1 MANTRD
7 LKNRIESIKNTKQI
21 TNAMKMVAASK
32 LRKSQDKIINAR
44 PYANYIDVM
53 LRTLKMRNKSN
64 LHQILNDKIENKKEI
79 LVIVTADRGLCGG
92 FNALIIKEALHYL
105 KDKSDVDLICI
116 GKKGYDFFKKTEYKI
131 IEKYLGL
138 FNEMD
143 FTSSKSIA
151 WNMLDRFMNKEYGKI
166 NILFNEFKSVI
177 QNDIVIK
184 QILPIIPN
192 ESDVV
197 NSTDFIYEP
206 DENTIVEELGR
217 KYVDVELWRM
227 LLESSAAEQ
236 GSRMT
241 AMDNATEN
249 ASDLIDHLTLQYNRV
264 RQASITTEI
273 IEIASGAEAI
283 KQ

>member
-32 LRKSQDKIINAR
+32 LRKSQDRILNAR
-44 PYANYIDVM
+44 PYANYIDIM

-64 LHQILNDKIENKKEI
+64 LHKILNNKISNDKEL
-79 LVIVTADRGLCGG
+79 LVIITADRGLCGG
-92 FNALIIKEALHYL
+92 FNALIIKEGLNYL
-105 KDKSDVDLICI
+105 QANQNVDLLCI
-116 GKKGYDFFKKTEYKI
+116 GKKGYDFFKKTEYKVI
-131 IEKYLGL
+131 DKYLGL
-138 FNEMD
+138 FNDME
-143 FTSSKSIA
+143 FSSSKSIA
-151 WNMLDRFMNKEYGKI
+151 LNILKRFINDEYGKI

-177 QNDIVIK
+177 QNDIVTK
-184 QILPIIPN
+184 QLLPIIPN

-197 NSTDFIYEP
+197 NNTDFVYEP
-206 DENTIVEELGR
+206 DENTIVEELGK

>member
-32 LRKSQDKIINAR
+32 LRKSQDRIINAR

-64 LHQILNDKIENKKEI
+64 LHKILNDKINNDKEI

-92 FNALIIKEALHYL
+92 FNALIIKEALNYL
-105 KDKSDVDLICI
+105 KDKSNVDLLCI

-131 IEKYLGL
+131 IGKYLSL

-143 FTSSKSIA
+143 FSSSKSIA
-151 WNMLDRFMNKEYGKI
+151 RDILDSFMANEYGKI

-177 QNDIVIK
+177 QNDIVTK

-197 NSTDFIYEP
+197 NNTDFIYEP

-249 ASDLIDHLTLQYNRV
+249 ASDLIDRLTLQYNRV

>member
-1 MANTRD
+1 
-7 LKNRIESIKNTKQI
+7 
-21 TNAMKMVAASK
+21 
-32 LRKSQDKIINAR
+32 
-44 PYANYIDVM
+44 
-53 LRTLKMRNKSN
+53 MRNKSN
-64 LHQILNDKIENKKEI
+64 LHKILSNDIENVKEI

-105 KDKSDVDLICI
+105 KKKSNVDLICI
-116 GKKGYDFFKKTEYKI
+116 GKKGYDFFKKTEFKI
-131 IEKYLGL
+131 IEKYIGL
-138 FNEMD
+138 FNEME
-143 FTSSKSIA
+143 FSRSKSIA
-151 WNMLDRFMNKEYGKI
+151 WNILERFMNNEYGKI
-166 NILFNEFKSVI
+166 NVLFNELESVI
-177 QNDIVIK
+177 QNEIVTK

-192 ESDVV
+192 ESEVV
-197 NSTDFIYEP
+197 NITDFIYEP
-206 DENTIVEELGR
+206 DENTIVEEIGR

-249 ASDLIDHLTLQYNRV
+249 ASELIDHLTLQYNRV

>member
-64 LHQILNDKIENKKEI
+64 LHQILNDNIENKKEI
-79 LVIVTADRGLCGG
+79 LVIVTADRGLCGA
-92 FNALIIKEALHYL
+92 FNALIIKEAMHYL
-105 KDKSDVDLICI
+105 KDKSEVDLICI

>member
-79 LVIVTADRGLCGG
+79 LVIVTADRGLCGA

-105 KDKSDVDLICI
+105 KDKSEVDLICI

-166 NILFNEFKSVI
+166 NVLFNEFKSVI
-177 QNDIVIK
+177 QNNIVIK

-197 NSTDFIYEP
+197 NGTDFIYEP

>member
-32 LRKSQDKIINAR
+32 LRKSQDRIINAR

-53 LRTLKMRNKSN
+53 LRTLKMRNKSS
-64 LHQILNDKIENKKEI
+64 LHKILNDQIENEKEI

-92 FNALIIKEALHYL
+92 FNALIIKEAMHYL
-105 KDKSDVDLICI
+105 KGKSNVDLICV

-131 IEKYLGL
+131 IDKYLGL

-143 FTSSKSIA
+143 FSSSKNIATSI
-151 WNMLDRFMNKEYGKI
+151 LERFMKNEYGKI
-166 NILFNEFKSVI
+166 SVLFNEFKSVI
-177 QNDIVIK
+177 QNDIVTK

-197 NSTDFIYEP
+197 NNTDFIYEP
-206 DENTIVEELGR
+206 DEDTIVEELGR

>member
-32 LRKSQDKIINAR
+32 LRKSQDRIINAR

-64 LHQILNDKIENKKEI
+64 LHKILNDKINNDKEI

-92 FNALIIKEALHYL
+92 FNALIIKEALNYL
-105 KDKSDVDLICI
+105 KDKSNVDLLCI

-131 IEKYLGL
+131 IGKYLSL

-143 FTSSKSIA
+143 FSSSKSIA
-151 WNMLDRFMNKEYGKI
+151 RDILDSFMANEYGKI

-177 QNDIVIK
+177 QNDIVTK
-184 QILPIIPN
+184 QIQPIIPN

-197 NSTDFIYEP
+197 NNTDFIYEP

-249 ASDLIDHLTLQYNRV
+249 ASDLIDRLTLQYNRV